1 MGKGQVIYHALLY
14 KWEVS
19 MGKGSGIMQYIELS
33 PVAFSVKIV
42 NSIQGQDPVVV
53 TASEWEEV

>member
-1 MGKGQVIYHALLY
+1 
-14 KWEVS
+14 

-33 PVAFSVKIV
+33 PVAFSVEIV